1 MNRRIRVPEVRLIN
15 DEGMQVGI
23 IPTKEALAQAEE
35 KGLDLVEVAA
45 QAKPPVCRIMDF
57 GKYLYE
63 QSKRQRE
70 ARRAQTGGL
79 VKEIKIS
86 SKIESHDIQFKINHI
101 RKFLEQKNRVKV
113 TVVFRGRELSHSER
127 GHELLNQIVSVLD
140 GYAVVENPPNLDGR
154 HMTMLLGP
162 TKKQPPPRREEDKP
176 EPKG

>member
-1 MNRRIRVPEVRLIN
+1 MNRRIRVPEVRLI
-15 DEGMQVGI
+15 DEEGIQVGV

-35 KGLDLVEVAA
+35 RGLDLVEVAA
-45 QAKPPVCRIMDF
+45 QARPPVCRIMDF

-70 ARRAQTGGL
+70 ARKAQTGGL

-86 SKIESHDIQFKINHI
+86 SKIEAHDIEFKINHI
-101 RKFLEQKNRVKV
+101 KKFLEQKNRVKV

-127 GHELLNQIVSVLD
+127 GHDLLNHIVSALD

-162 TKKQPPPRREEDKP
+162 AKKRPPPRREEDKP
-176 EPKG
+176 EVKR